1 MTKNTLL
8 VLSLALLLSPL
19 PTRASD
25 TRVASAGGLSLV
37 MTDEA
42 FAPIPFLMGN
52 PAGLAFLP
60 HQGRFDL
67 AASFFDQDDL
77 TLARNTQTYGVGELG
92 VDRPKFHGLL
102 LFPADRFALQLD
114 ADLRHLGEGYQM
126 GGLVSDGFD
135 RLQGLLRAAYDFGPF
150 VLGVEA
156 KPSQIPITLVFQ
168 PFSSGNVYG
177 SAKISQ
183 WDLTGGLLARFPPDP
198 TEKEARWTVGGAYA
212 TQPLPFE
219 AKLDL
224 SFVDSGGPTT
234 QTLSVMQTGTS
245 YHSFGPEVYYEVP
258 GSFQG
263 GFAGRMTTTSASRE
277 TASSAASLVTP
288 EFPYETLTH
297 LGGMAVFKAE
307 SPLSKTQSLKMG
319 AALIFETS
327 KVTHFD
333 TAGAL
338 TDESRGSKWKA
349 QAGVGVEKKGD
360 FLVGGQLELELAG
373 GDLETPVTV
382 TQGAAEFMGYK
393 VILGGEK
400 WLSKTWAFRTGLS
413 FENDLNTGTQPYKLP
428 LGSVDPGTREVNTTI
443 TLGAGL
449 REGPFIGDFLLWYG
463 QPSLYDSPLPG
474 GFSTQ
479 LGIQFAATFL
489 FK

>member
-1 MTKNTLL
+1 MKKNILL
-8 VLSLALLLSPL
+8 VLSLATLLFPLSSQ
-19 PTRASD
+19 ASD
-25 TRVASAGGLSLV
+25 TRVSSTGGLSLV

-42 FAPIPFLMGN
+42 FAPVPFLMGN

-60 HQGRFDL
+60 RQSRFDL

-77 TLARNTQTYGVGELG
+77 ALGRNTKTYGSGELG
-92 VDRPKFHGLL
+92 VARPKFHGLL
-102 LFPADRFALQLD
+102 LFPADRLALQLD
-114 ADLRHLGEGYQM
+114 ADFRHVGEEYQI
-126 GGLVSDGFD
+126 GLVSDGFD
-135 RLQGLLRAAYDFGPF
+135 RIQGLLRVAYDFGPF

-156 KPSQIPITLVFQ
+156 MPSQIPITFVFQ
-168 PFSSGNVYG
+168 PFSSGNAYG
-177 SAKISQ
+177 SANISQ

-198 TEKEARWTVGGAYA
+198 TDKEARLTIGGAYA

-224 SFVDSGGPTT
+224 SLVDSGGPTT

-258 GSFQG
+258 GSFQAG
-263 GFAGRMTTTSASRE
+263 LAGRMTTTAASRE

-297 LGGMAVFKAE
+297 WGGMAVFKAE
-307 SPLSKTQSLKMG
+307 NPLSKTQSLKMG

-327 KVTHFD
+327 RVTHFD
-333 TAGAL
+333 PAGAL

-349 QAGVGVEKKGD
+349 QAGAGVEKKGD

-428 LGSVDPGTREVNTTI
+428 LGSVAPGTRRVNTTI

-449 REGPFIGDFLLWYG
+449 RDGPFLGDFLLWYG

-474 GFSTQ
+474 DFTTQ